1 MKNTKAEIV
10 AKATELFGTREEAVA
25 WLDRPAMA
33 LDQKSPASLLR
44 TATGRRTVGN
54 LLIQL
59 EHGVY
64 V

>member
-44 TATGRRTVGN
+44 TAAGRQTVGN
-54 LLIQL
+54 LLLQL